1 MSGRLPPRNPKHAK
15 AQDLLQAFQTHCHPP
30 RRRTHLQIRKGH
42 LRPPADR
49 RCLAGESPCCPGNT
63 RTSSGGLLWVRPAQ
77 ASIRPDVE
85 PAPLEPCPS
94 HHLEPL
100 SCPWDRKGL
109 WRPRV
114 DIGSNS
120 PSQPLLLSRAQQS
133 PGLLGLGL
141 GPRRG
146 WGLHP
151 PPRRALPPGL
161 SLPLSKAFFV
171 PMPTNLGRAS
181 PWKAFAPNPS
191 GCASLLPC
199 G

>member
-1 MSGRLPPRNPKHAK
+1 MRILAIFAS
-15 AQDLLQAFQTHCHPP
+15 AFSAAVFLANYLIPE
-30 RRRTHLQIRKGH
+30 HLWVPVG
-42 LRPPADR
+42 
-49 RCLAGESPCCPGNT
+49 
-63 RTSSGGLLWVRPAQ
+63 GGLA
-77 ASIRPDVE
+77 
-85 PAPLEPCPS
+85 
-94 HHLEPL
+94 
-100 SCPWDRKGL
+100 
-109 WRPRV
+109 
-114 DIGSNS
+114 
-120 PSQPLLLSRAQQS
+120 
-133 PGLLGLGL
+133 LLGLGL